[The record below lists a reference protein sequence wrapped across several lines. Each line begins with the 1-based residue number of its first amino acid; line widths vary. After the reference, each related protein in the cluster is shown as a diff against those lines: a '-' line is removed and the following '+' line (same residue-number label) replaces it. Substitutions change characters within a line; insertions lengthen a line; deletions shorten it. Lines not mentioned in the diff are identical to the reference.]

1 MDDLFSLLDAE
12 EYTTDPEWQQVV
24 QNEVQPELSGIL
36 KRVRVC
42 SRNIKRE
49 LSGAIT
55 NVILVLCRVSTTYN

>member
-24 QNEVQPELSGIL
+24 QNGAQPELSGIL

-49 LSGAIT
+49 LSSAIT
-55 NVILVLCRVSTTYN
+55 NVTFVFCRVSTTYN